1 MYVCICICLCICIC
15 MCICLYVCVFSCVC
29 VHAYVR
35 MYVCV
40 CICVCVSMHEYVH
53 LCIFLGFNTH
63 TYFSQSH
70 EVFITC
76 FQIVKISGWEFMY
89 NSLHEFHNSV
99 SINHWTLH
107 IVIIFDSMVFTKE
120 FSFSSIMDSWMVHC
134 LPTQYWNPASRPPYC
149 CFVFILCSPGSGTLV
164 F

>member
-1 MYVCICICLCICIC
+1 MSVCICICIC

-29 VHAYVR
+29 ACLCVH
-35 MYVCV
+35 VCLCV
-40 CICVCVSMHEYVH
+40 HLCIVFMHEYVH
-53 LCIFLGFNTH
+53 LCVFLGFNTH
-63 TYFSQSH
+63 AHFFQSH

-76 FQIVKISGWEFMY
+76 FQIVEISGWEFMW

-107 IVIIFDSMVFTKE
+107 IVIIFDSMVVTKE
-120 FSFSSIMDSWMVHC
+120 FSFPSIMDSWMVHC
-134 LPTQYWNPASRPPYC
+134 LPTQSWNPASKPPHC
-149 CFVFILCSPGSGTLV
+149 CFIFILYSHGSGILA